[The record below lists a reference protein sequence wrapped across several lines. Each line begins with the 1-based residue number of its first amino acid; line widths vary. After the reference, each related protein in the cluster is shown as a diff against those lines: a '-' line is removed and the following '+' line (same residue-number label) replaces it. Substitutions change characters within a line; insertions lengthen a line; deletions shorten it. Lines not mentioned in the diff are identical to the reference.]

1 MKSVASCEKPGG
13 DACSLRAQGSRIT
26 PKGGGTQ
33 ESKAFQYLEEKK
45 TIVMPL
51 VGATE
56 SGTGQTE
63 FRTVTC
69 ERCGVVAARV
79 QAFFASRSLLENSTI
94 ERDSRVREARK
105 G

>member
-1 MKSVASCEKPGG
+1 
-13 DACSLRAQGSRIT
+13 
-26 PKGGGTQ
+26 
-33 ESKAFQYLEEKK
+33 
-45 TIVMPL
+45 MPL

-56 SGTGQTE
+56 TGIGQTE

-79 QAFFASRSLLENSTI
+79 QPFFASKSLLENSTI
-94 ERDSRVREARK
+94 ERDSRVREAKK